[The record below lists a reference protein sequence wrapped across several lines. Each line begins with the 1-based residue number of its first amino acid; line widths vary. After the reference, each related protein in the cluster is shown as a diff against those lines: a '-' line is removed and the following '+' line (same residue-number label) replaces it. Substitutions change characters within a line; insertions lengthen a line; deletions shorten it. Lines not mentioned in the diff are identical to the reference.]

1 MAILVLVRH
10 GESRWNLSNRF
21 TGWVDVP
28 LSENGIKEAERV
40 AHHCQQFDYSVAFT
54 SVLARAQATLL
65 IILARQNKTGI
76 FQHVESPRYSKWV
89 RRSNK
94 LNVEDLPIYTNA
106 ALNERYYGEL
116 QGMNKRAA
124 VKKYGKKKVIAWRRS
139 YIDKPPGGES
149 LEETHARVHKYLV
162 RNILPK
168 VRRGENVL
176 VVAHGNTLR
185 AVIKHLENISD
196 KDISFVDLP
205 EAKPFVYKFHHGRF
219 MRIEGNYHFK
229 RPLR

>member
-1 MAILVLVRH
+1 MAVFVLVRH

-40 AHHCQQFDYSVAFT
+40 AVHCKQFDYSVAFT

-76 FQHVESPRYSKWV
+76 FQHAESPRYSKWV
-89 RRSNK
+89 RFSNK
-94 LNVEDLPIYTNA
+94 LNIDDMPIYANA

-124 VKKYGKKKVIAWRRS
+124 LKKYGAEKVIAWRRG
-139 YIDKPPGGES
+139 YADRPPGGES
-149 LEETHARVHKYLV
+149 LRETHARVHKYLV
-162 RNILPK
+162 RNILPR

-176 VVAHGNTLR
+176 LVAHGNTLR
-185 AVIKHLENISD
+185 AVIKHLEKISD
-196 KDISFVDLP
+196 EDISFVDLP
-205 EAKPFVYKFHHGRF
+205 EAKPLVYEYRRGRF
-219 MRIEGNYHFK
+219 VRVQGNHHLK
-229 RPLR
+229 RPFR